1 MPNPWA
7 TFWTAMTVQR
17 LYFWCAWKGESSG
30 IVRFLPRDWC
40 ILSLWDCSANREIFM
55 ISWAVLWSLWDCSAG
70 LACYCIHNGRRL
82 PVTMHLF
89 LAFSCI
95 GIVTSNIVALLRKE
109 FHLQTRKSSAPCLGV
124 WVWTII
130 SSTSLALCYVRDCW
144 TALALR
150 NGGNIWV
157 LSGCEEKHQL
167 VCQSLR
173 LFKKTHS
180 WTVFHETSDSL
191 LCLET
196 SICWDWACCLSW
208 HVWHRHDLRQRW
220 GTQTYW
226 KILSGSVFLISAARA
241 APLAME
247 SVSSSSALRS
257 VVFWKGARS

>member
-95 GIVTSNIVALLRKE
+95 GIVTSNIVALLISR
-109 FHLQTRKSSAPCLGV
+109 FCSATFGCCAKSS
-124 WVWTII
+124 I
-130 SSTSLALCYVRDCW
+130 
-144 TALALR
+144 
-150 NGGNIWV
+150 
-157 LSGCEEKHQL
+157 
-167 VCQSLR
+167 
-173 LFKKTHS
+173 FKP
-180 WTVFHETSDSL
+180 ESL
-191 LCLET
+191 LL
-196 SICWDWACCLSW
+196 
-208 HVWHRHDLRQRW
+208 HVWA
-220 GTQTYW
+220 
-226 KILSGSVFLISAARA
+226 SGFEQSFP
-241 APLAME
+241 APVSHCAMSE
-247 SVSSSSALRS
+247 TVGLH
-257 VVFWKGARS
+257 WH